1 MRHVECRTGKS
12 GVVAALL
19 PSFSFLTSSFFLLTS
34 SFLVFPTSAAV
45 RDDLW
50 FFADFDRV
58 AELGG
63 HAFDEP
69 LPNAADA
76 PGRFGR
82 GRAFLSAKKR
92 VDNDFWTIR
101 DRELIKSF
109 PDERGTFSCW
119 FRSPES
125 CMSNATPVFCLGGFW
140 RYNWRWTGGEFR
152 TSEKRGG
159 WVKVAG
165 FRRSPDWRHFAA
177 SWNERRVV
185 CYLDGKVAGELAS
198 PVRDS
203 VGSISNA
210 VLRIG
215 TGGDGLPAANLVL
228 DEIAI
233 FRRDL
238 SADEVRGLATAT
250 RGLLEGVPRVVTS
263 PMLLPFFWRDDPSAA
278 LRTHLYGLGGGAYT
292 AAGRVGEFAIGAVSV
307 VGRDG
312 EADVALPFPAGRFRA
327 GKYPWRVEVREPG
340 GAVVASSA
348 GELEM
353 RPRLGRD
360 RFHFLNWGGSKS
372 ASAGYLHEIGVTKMQ
387 CGGVPA
393 ARGAIRNGFLVN
405 LRLDNYKSA
414 AVKAFDAS
422 AIVREARARLR
433 DLAGCHA
440 WDSTLVNTEMYYGKH
455 WLDVGTNSPVWSAF
469 ARRELGGDGSWR
481 VTFTPDEIDYAALG
495 RKGRP
500 YTGVVDDPNFK
511 SLLWFTEKGN
521 PLFMVG
527 GMVRRVVHE
536 FDPLN
541 TVWSEPIMG
550 GGGFARCFD
559 RLADWI
565 YDYPTAMCL
574 YNFRR
579 NAAAVRPWSKRYMP
593 TLAMGYW
600 HYRIPPVSDKKRQ
613 ICQSADELMVKSW
626 MAVGSVPADEL
637 SFFAADMWEHG
648 VVEPDAVSR
657 YAAFMRERF
666 APACELLRN
675 MPNEPA
681 PVACLLPR
689 APGIAGGWRWGHYH
703 YTHRF
708 GELLAEAPVPFDV
721 ITEHGFTV
729 ENLSRYAYL
738 VAPMLSVLTR
748 EQDEALTAAAKNGA
762 RLVGDRYCRFSPP
775 GAIRLDAVAYDK
787 PAVSTNL
794 LDVPFGDWY
803 RPLWPALRARL
814 FACSDADGDGAYTFV
829 KEYRGAKYVVV
840 VNDTR
845 RQGGAPQNELCKVE
859 WYRPLGAPR
868 RITTKIAAR
877 PGAAVYEFDGR
888 GEPVCKGRSGG
899 CSVALDY
906 GPGEGRVFAV
916 YPRRLKSIDVA
927 RRGDS
932 LVVTVRDAAG
942 EVAPGRQ
949 VVELEV
955 RDAAGALH
963 DESGRYVVEGSR
975 EIPLRIADDETPPS
989 PDRPWRVTAWE
1000 RTAGLRADT
1009 AL

>member
-1 MRHVECRTGKS
+1 MKRLYDSMCPGQMARIRLI
-12 GVVAALL
+12 ALASVLGGAL
-19 PSFSFLTSSFFLLTS
+19 PTLS
-34 SFLVFPTSAAV
+34 SAAEL

-50 FFADFDRV
+50 FFADFDHV
-58 AELGG
+58 AELAG
-63 HAFDEP
+63 HAFDVP

-101 DRELIKSF
+101 DSELLKSF
-109 PDERGTFSCW
+109 PSDRGSFACW

-125 CMSNATPVFCLGGFW
+125 CISNSTPVFCLGGFW

-159 WVKVAG
+159 HVKVAG
-165 FRRSPDWRHFAA
+165 FHRATEWRHFAA
-177 SWNERRVV
+177 TWNAGRAV
-185 CYLDGKVAGELAS
+185 CYLDGKVAGELAN
-198 PVRDS
+198 PVRDAFD
-203 VGSISNA
+203 SISNA

-228 DEIAI
+228 DEISI

-238 SADEVRGLATAT
+238 SAEEVRGLAMAA
-250 RGLLEGVPRVVTS
+250 RGLLEGAPRVVTA

-278 LRTHLYGLGGGAYT
+278 LRTRLYGLGGGVYSVSGEVG
-292 AAGRVGEFAIGAVSV
+292 GRPASSATV

-312 EADVALPFPAGRFRA
+312 EADVSLPFPVARFRA
-327 GKYPWRVEVREPG
+327 GRSPG
-340 GAVVASSA
+340 RIEGRGPSGALVASSA
-348 GELEM
+348 GELEV

-360 RFHFLNWGGSKS
+360 RFHFFNWGGSRS
-372 ASAGYLHEIGVTKMQ
+372 ASVGYLHEIGITKIQ
-387 CGGVPA
+387 CGSAAA

-405 LRLDNYKSA
+405 LRLDNDKSA
-414 AVKAFDAS
+414 AVKAFDAA
-422 AIVREARARLR
+422 AIARETRARIR
-433 DLAGCHA
+433 PLAGCHA
-440 WDSTLVNTEMYYGKH
+440 WDSTLVNTEMYYGKR
-455 WLDVGTNSPVWSAF
+455 WLDVGTNSPAWMAF
-469 ARRELGGDGSWR
+469 ARRELGHEGSWK
-481 VTFTPDEIDYAALG
+481 VTFTPDELDYSALG
-495 RKGRP
+495 RKGKP
-500 YTGVVDDPNFK
+500 YAGVVDDPNFA
-511 SLLWFTEKGN
+511 SMLWFTEKGN

-527 GMVRRVVHE
+527 GIVRRVVHE
-536 FDPLN
+536 LDPLN

-579 NAAAVRPWSKRYMP
+579 NAAAVRPWSKRYTP
-593 TLAMGYW
+593 TLGMGYW
-600 HYRIPPVSDKKRQ
+600 HYRIPPVADKKRS

-657 YAAFMRERF
+657 YAAFMRDRF

-675 MPNEPA
+675 MENERA
-681 PVACLLPR
+681 PVAFLLPR
-689 APGIAGGWRWGHYH
+689 APAIAGGWRWGHYH

-721 ITEHGFTV
+721 VMEHEFTA
-729 ENLSRYAYL
+729 EGLSRYAYL
-738 VAPMLSVLTR
+738 VAPMLSALTR
-748 EQDEALTAAAKNGA
+748 EQSDALEAAARKGA

-775 GAIRLDAVAYDK
+775 GSIRLDSVAYDK

-794 LDVPFGDWY
+794 LDAPFGDWY

-829 KEYRGAKYVVV
+829 KEHRGAKYVVV

-845 RQGGAPQNELCKVE
+845 RRGGAPQNDLCLAD
-859 WYRPLGAPR
+859 WYRPLGADR
-868 RITTKIAAR
+868 RIETKFAA
-877 PGAAVYEFDGR
+877 PAGSAVYEFG
-888 GEPVCKGRSGG
+888 GEAGPIRECRVGG

-916 YPRRLKSIDVA
+916 YPRRLAAVEVE
-927 RRGDS
+927 RRGGS

-942 EVAPGRQ
+942 AVAPGRQ

-955 RDAAGALH
+955 RDAAGGLH
-963 DESGRYVVEGSR
+963 DETGRYVVEGSR
-975 EIPLRIADDETPPS
+975 EIPLRVADGEAPPS
-989 PDRPWRVTAWE
+989 SAAPWRVSVRELT
-1000 RTAGLRADT
+1000 TGLVASEELR
-1009 AL
+1009 